1 MAMEVE
7 DPFPDELVL
16 PETVLTMLDW
26 PLPPPVEALLQEI
39 CREQS
44 QEPPDAEVRRRLAD
58 IGEDGAIKIL
68 KRISCCTI
76 KHLSSF
82 IIYMVNRYPEC
93 ISEDNRRRSH
103 ESTPPLS
110 RSFSPL
116 GVQVEG
122 LNPLK
127 AKRRLSFYSEPPPEC
142 SERGSSGM
150 ISEQLKLLSQLEFRK
165 LFLILSY
172 IGSRKK
178 LEDVV
183 SPNEAADILG
193 IWGNLP
199 MTEFESRIWN
209 AYGRQNYDGDRPKY
223 LDWDSGKTHMYYCN
237 VDQGGNCTFKGVRL
251 TTTRTHL
258 QRALGDENVLCV
270 RFPAENECCPK
281 MIADE
286 GILVGLRRYRFFVYK
301 DEKEKKKNLEER
313 KKDPTLLKC
322 YFISIVERSNIGPCE
337 DGRRP
342 YTFSEKKINEARSQF
357 MHVHT
362 VPSIAKYIAR
372 FSLILSKTIKFPI
385 DLANVDIQDIE
396 DIPCRDANG
405 HIVYD
410 QDGEPRIHTDGTGY
424 ISEDLALKC
433 PKGFRSAKF
442 ISDGNFEQFQGFTE
456 LEDTN
461 MEGIQYWNREPPPL
475 LMQFRMFNNGR
486 AIKGTLLINKQ
497 IGPGKIQIRPSMVKV
512 EKDPKILATST
523 FNSLEIV
530 AISHKPRR
538 ANLSKFL
545 ILLLSYGGVPEE
557 YFLALMKSAWEEI
570 KTIYTD
576 KRAALRAAVR
586 YGETDNEFTTA
597 KLISSGVP
605 MDEPY
610 LQDCLS
616 RLANMEKD
624 NLKTGKLPTSDS
636 YYLMG
641 TADPTGTLNSDEVC
655 VILDNGHVTGKVL
668 VYKHPGLHFGDI
680 HIMNAKY
687 VEELNHIVGNA
698 KYGIFFSTKGP
709 ISAASEIAN
718 SDFDGDM
725 YWVSMNPQL
734 LTYYKASEPW
744 SRIHA
749 VPKAVTKRPSEFMPD
764 ELEYELLR
772 VFLEGK
778 KLGNNMAVAAD
789 GWLACMDQFL
799 TLGNN
804 CTKEKPADLKRKILH
819 LIDLYYEA
827 LDAPKTG
834 KTVNIPRKLM
844 PEKYPHY
851 MERRPSYQSTSVLGK
866 LYDYKEPSIAEE
878 DSQKEIWKLPCF
890 EVEVPETCL
899 SLWKERYHKEY
910 LPEMSEAMNCG
921 PPKSEARKVA
931 ANNVM
936 KKYKQLLYEARDF
949 EESRRK
955 DDDIFNEALAIYHVC
970 YDYAKMSNDARKCG
984 FAWRVAASALCKYHA
999 FKQKD
1004 RPILI
1009 LPSILQEILR

>member
-1 MAMEVE
+1 MDMEVE

-76 KHLSSF
+76 RHLSSF
-82 IIYMVNRYPEC
+82 IIFMVNRYPEC
-93 ISEDNRRRSH
+93 ISEDNRRSH

-116 GVQVEG
+116 GKGVQVEG
-122 LNPLK
+122 LHPLK
-127 AKRRLSFYSEPPPEC
+127 AKRRLSFCSEPPPEC

-286 GILVGLRRYRFFVYK
+286 GILVGLRRYRFFV
-301 DEKEKKKNLEER
+301 
-313 KKDPTLLKC
+313 
-322 YFISIVERSNIGPCE
+322 S
-337 DGRRP
+337 
-342 YTFSEKKINEARSQF
+342 
-357 MHVHT
+357 
-362 VPSIAKYIAR
+362 SIAKYIAR

-410 QDGEPRIHTDGTGY
+410 EDGEPRIHTDGTGY

-475 LMQFRMFNNGR
+475 LMQFRMFNNGC

-497 IGPGKIQIRPSMVKV
+497 IGPGKIQIRPKMVKV

-557 YFLALMKSAWEEI
+557 YFLALMKNAWEEI

-851 MERRPSYQSTSVLGK
+851 MERRPSYQSTSVL
-866 LYDYKEPSIAEE
+866 
-878 DSQKEIWKLPCF
+878 EIWKLPCF

-936 KKYKQLLYEARDF
+936 KKYKQLLYEAGDF

-970 YDYAKMSNDARKCG
+970 YDYAKMSNDVRKCG

>member
-82 IIYMVNRYPEC
+82 IIYMVNRYPEF

-122 LNPLK
+122 LHPLK
-127 AKRRLSFYSEPPPEC
+127 AKRRLSFCSEPPPEC
-142 SERGSSGM
+142 SERGSSWM

-237 VDQGGNCTFKGVRL
+237 VDQGGNCTFK
-251 TTTRTHL
+251 
-258 QRALGDENVLCV
+258 
-270 RFPAENECCPK
+270 
-281 MIADE
+281 
-286 GILVGLRRYRFFVYK
+286 
-301 DEKEKKKNLEER
+301 
-313 KKDPTLLKC
+313 
-322 YFISIVERSNIGPCE
+322 
-337 DGRRP
+337 
-342 YTFSEKKINEARSQF
+342 
-357 MHVHT
+357 
-362 VPSIAKYIAR
+362 
-372 FSLILSKTIKFPI
+372 
-385 DLANVDIQDIE
+385 
-396 DIPCRDANG
+396 DANG

-497 IGPGKIQIRPSMVKV
+497 SIVYGAPGLPKPFGQALRWILKGLIGLWDNKITLDEIREWASPGGLRLEGLIGPGKIQIRPSMVKV

-936 KKYKQLLYEARDF
+936 KKYKQLLYEAGDF

-970 YDYAKMSNDARKCG
+970 YDYAKMSNDVRKCG

-1009 LPSILQEILR
+1009 LPSILQDILR